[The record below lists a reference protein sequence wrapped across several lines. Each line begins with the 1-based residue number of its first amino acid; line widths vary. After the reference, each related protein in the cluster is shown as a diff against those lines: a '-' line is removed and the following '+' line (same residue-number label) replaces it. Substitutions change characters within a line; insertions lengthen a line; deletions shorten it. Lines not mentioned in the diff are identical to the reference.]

1 MDPGGFL
8 STVFQLRKRKKT
20 GNYLSEHSSM
30 SIRNHR
36 VGYGQAFI
44 FLCLFLCGCMVG
56 PNFVRPKAEVSPEWL
71 ETGDKRVITAPSA
84 YRDWWRAFDDEVLD
98 RIIARAYR
106 ENLSLRIAGLRVLEA
121 RAQLGIAVGEFYPQI
136 QQAFGSL
143 QTNRPSKR
151 SAASTAGVSPQF
163 WQSEIG
169 FSASWELDFWGK
181 FRRTIESANA
191 GWLATIADY
200 DSVLVSLTADV
211 ANSYVLIRTLQKRIE
226 IARRNVE
233 IQKESL
239 QIAEARFRYGTVTQL
254 DVEQA
259 KTVLNNSLASI
270 PALQA
275 QRRQAENAL
284 CVLLGLAPSHLTDI
298 LEGPPEIPVSP
309 PQVIVGI
316 PADLLRRRPDVRSAE
331 YQAAA
336 QCALIGAAKADLYP
350 AFSLNGTFGFLSTDL
365 GKNRLSDMFQW
376 QSRTFQAG
384 PSFTWNLFNYG
395 QITNNVRVQ
404 DALFQE
410 LLIVYQNTVLAAQQD
425 VEDNL
430 AAFLKAQDQ
439 AGFLA
444 QAVTAAQKTL
454 DLAVQQ
460 YRQGVVDF
468 TTVLIAQQALLAEQD
483 SLATTLGNISSSL
496 VGVYRALGGGWE
508 IQEGNALLPAEIT
521 AEMAKRTNWGRL
533 LSPAIYNP
541 TVAEEPKSAIRLPD
555 W

>member
-1 MDPGGFL
+1 
-8 STVFQLRKRKKT
+8 
-20 GNYLSEHSSM
+20 
-30 SIRNHR
+30 
-36 VGYGQAFI
+36 
-44 FLCLFLCGCMVG
+44 MVG
-56 PNFVRPKAEVSPEWL
+56 PNFEHPKAEVSPDWL
-71 ETGDKRVITAPSA
+71 ETGDKRVITTSSA
-84 YRDWWRAFDDEVLD
+84 YRDWWRAFDDPVLD
-98 RIIARAYR
+98 RIVAWAYR
-106 ENLSLRIAGLRVLEA
+106 ENLSLRIAGLRVMEA
-121 RAQLGIAVGEFYPQI
+121 RAQLGIAVGDFYPQT

-143 QTNRPSKR
+143 QSNRPSKR
-151 SAASTAGVSPQF
+151 SAATTAGITPEF
-163 WQSEIG
+163 WLSEIG
-169 FSASWELDFWGK
+169 FTAGWELDFWGK
-181 FRRTIESANA
+181 FRRSIESANA
-191 GWLATIADY
+191 GWLATVADY
-200 DSVLVSLTADV
+200 DSVLVSLTGDV
-211 ANSYVLIRTLQKRIE
+211 ANSYILIRTFQKRIE

-239 QIAEARFRYGTVTQL
+239 QIAEARFLYGTVTQL

-259 KTVLNNSLASI
+259 KTLLNNSLASI
-270 PALQA
+270 PALEA
-275 QRRQAENAL
+275 RLRQAENAL
-284 CVLLGLAPSHLTDI
+284 CVLLGLAPSHLVDV
-298 LEGPPEIPVSP
+298 LKGPSEIPVSP

-384 PSFTWNLFNYG
+384 PSLTWNLFNYG
-395 QITNNVRVQ
+395 RIINNVRVQ

-410 LLIVYQNTVLAAQQD
+410 LLITYQNTVLAAQQE

-444 QAVTAAQKTL
+444 DAVVTAQKTL

-460 YRQGVVDF
+460 YHEGVVDF
-468 TTVLIAQQALLAEQD
+468 TTVLVAQQALLNEQD
-483 SLATTLGNISSSL
+483 GLATTLGNISSSL
-496 VGVYRALGGGWE
+496 VGVYRALGGGWQ
-508 IQEGNALLPAEIT
+508 IREGKELLPHEIT
-521 AEMAKRTNWGRL
+521 AQMAKRTDWGRL
-533 LSPAIYNP
+533 LRPVVYNP
-541 TVAEEPKSAIRLPD
+541 TAAGEPKSTIRFPD